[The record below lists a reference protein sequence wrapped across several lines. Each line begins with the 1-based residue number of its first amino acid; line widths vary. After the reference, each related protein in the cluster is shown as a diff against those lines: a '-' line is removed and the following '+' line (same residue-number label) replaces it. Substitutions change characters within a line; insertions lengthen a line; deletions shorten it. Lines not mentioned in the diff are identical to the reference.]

1 VAAASAV
8 VRGGGGGRLSWWR
21 GGIGVSAFFACASRC
36 ALRPCT
42 RWAAG
47 RTVGVGV
54 LSAPAGFRTLEST
67 IGLPAWFQER
77 PGPAKTRGTAYTWAA
92 DTPPCLVF
100 FLFFCLATLFH
111 FLFLSPPFS
120 PARSPV
126 PPHHRRRRPPHP
138 YPPSCSTC
146 PALRLASHSALLHC
160 ASSFFRCR
168 GTRPSGLH
176 HDAPTCPDVAATF
189 FHPLS

>member
-1 VAAASAV
+1 V
-8 VRGGGGGRLSWWR
+8 VSGSVRFSPARRDARYGP
-21 GGIGVSAFFACASRC
+21 A
-36 ALRPCT
+36 T

-120 PARSPV
+120 PARSP
-126 PPHHRRRRPPHP
+126 RPPSP
-138 YPPSCSTC
+138 PPPPPPPSPPFS
-146 PALRLASHSALLHC
+146 SALPRDPRLHLLRD
-160 ASSFFRCR
+160 SPLILLFFTVLPFFAAKARGRAAEHGSTMMHLRVQMLRRCFSTPR
-168 GTRPSGLH
+168 LNARAFTS
-176 HDAPTCPDVAATF
+176 
-189 FHPLS
+189 